1 MTFIELLRRLDTNP
15 EGPELL
21 IALVDEIRP
30 HDASRPE
37 TAIAALASLSLHLRH
52 YPADVAKLRKHVL
65 DLLATRRHVHLY
77 TETGILIHGGFFSTL
92 WQRFTTGLLPEERR
106 DDYLK
111 DLFGLIFHRKTDHV
125 WVEAIPDAT
134 WGELL
139 AAINFAAEP
148 HPAHDHIKRE
158 LLEAAQVL
166 SYRIAA
172 LGLDPELTRVDP
184 AIEEFE
190 SPFMAQSAELHRAM
204 AVFRDLRIEDTTE
217 LDDGHALVL
226 LDQCAEVLDRIRRQS
241 RSTGA
246 SISLTYHLQRGRQM
260 IDRLKAV
267 LALANPANATERRTV
282 ALELLREL
290 VLEDNRKY
298 SLRDVSRRAT
308 DLLALQVTENASKTG
323 EHYAAATRPEYFA
336 MLRSAAGAGFIV
348 GFMALIKIFMGK
360 VTMAPI
366 MHAITNSMNYSFGF
380 MLIHVLHFTVATK
393 QPAMTAATIAATVE
407 ESTEKKRAPLDGVVE
422 LIAVV
427 LRTQFLAIMGNV
439 MLALPV
445 SFIIALTLL
454 HWHGMS
460 PVSAEKAGHLLH
472 DINPFTSLALFHA
485 AIAGVCL
492 FLAGLI
498 SGYYDNKS
506 TYNRIPQRIKQLRW
520 LRLVFGEQRQARL
533 ADYIGDNLGALAG
546 NFFFG
551 IMLGSMGTIGWITGL
566 PIDIRH
572 VTFSAAN
579 LAYATVGFDFQV
591 PVTTLLVSFLGVM
604 LVGLTNLA
612 VSFSL
617 ALSVAMKS
625 RGVRFDRSG
634 ELLALVAR
642 RFLARPRDFFLP
654 PPKVVPALSQQQ

>member
-1 MTFIELLRRLDTNP
+1 MTFIERFNQLDADATSLD
-15 EGPELL
+15 LL

-30 HDASRPE
+30 RDAGRPE
-37 TAIAALASLSLHLRH
+37 TAITALAALALHLKH
-52 YPADVAKLRKHVL
+52 YSADAAKLRKHVL
-65 DLLATRRHVHLY
+65 DLLATRRHLQLY
-77 TETGILIHGGFFSTL
+77 TETGILTQGGFFSTL
-92 WQRFTTGLLPEERR
+92 WQRFSHGLLPEERR
-106 DDYLK
+106 EDYLR
-111 DLFGLIFHRKTDHV
+111 DSFGLIFHRKDDHL

-139 AAINFAAEP
+139 SAINFAAEP

-184 AIEEFE
+184 DIEKFE

-204 AVFRDLRIEDTTE
+204 AVFRDLHIEDNAA

-246 SISLTYHLQRGRQM
+246 SISLTFHLQRGRQM
-260 IDRLKAV
+260 IDRLKVV
-267 LALANPANATERRTV
+267 LALTNPANVVERRTV

-298 SLRDVSRRAT
+298 SLRDVGRRAT

-336 MLRSAAGAGFIV
+336 MLRSAAGAGIVV
-348 GFMALIKIFMGK
+348 GFMALIKILMSK
-360 VTMAPI
+360 LAMAPI
-366 MHAITNSMNYSFGF
+366 VQAFAYSMNYSLGF
-380 MLIHVLHFTVATK
+380 MLVHVLHFTIATK

-407 ESTEKKRAPLDGVVE
+407 ESTEKKRAPLEGVVE

-439 MLALPV
+439 MLAIPV
-445 SFIIALTLL
+445 SLIIALTLL
-454 HWHGMS
+454 HWHGVS
-460 PVSAEKAGHLLH
+460 PVSPEKAEHLLH

-492 FLAGLI
+492 FLSGLV
-498 SGYYDNKS
+498 SGYYDNKAS
-506 TYNRIPQRIKQLRW
+506 YNRIPQRLKQLRW
-520 LRLVFGEQRQARL
+520 LRAVLGESRQARF

-551 IMLGSMGTIGWITGL
+551 IMLGSMGTLGWILGL

-572 VTFSAAN
+572 VTFSSAN
-579 LAYATVGFDFQV
+579 LAYATVGLDFQV
-591 PVTTLLVSFLGVM
+591 PVTTLLVSCLGVA
-604 LVGLTNLA
+604 LVGLVNLA

-617 ALSVAMKS
+617 ALYVAMKS
-625 RGVRFDRSG
+625 RQVRFDRSG
-634 ELLALVAR
+634 ELIALLVK
-642 RFLARPRDFFLP
+642 RFFAKPRDFFLP
-654 PPKVVPALSQQQ
+654 PPKVEQVLAQQ